1 MTHNTPHPNPLRRLT
16 LVAMGRVATMAA
28 LLALLAFTA
37 TGCRPVH
44 YITTNRTT
52 HTTDTVERWHVRL
65 DSVMV
70 ADSVSL
76 TRWQRGDTVYVE
88 KTRLAIRNRVILQH
102 DTLWRTAIRHD
113 TIAVTDKPAKAG
125 TGGRILQ
132 NQSNFANTLKLLI
145 VLAALVLLC
154 VWVKKVDK
162 FRS

>member
-1 MTHNTPHPNPLRRLT
+1 MTRHTPHRNPLRGLT
-16 LVAMGRVATMAA
+16 LAALGRVAIMAA

-37 TGCRPVH
+37 TSCRQVH

-65 DSVMV
+65 DSVLV

-88 KTRLAIRNRVILQH
+88 KTRLVIRNRVTLQH

-113 TIAVTDKPAKAG
+113 TIATTDKPAKAQI
-125 TGGRILQ
+125 RQ
-132 NQSNFANTLKLLI
+132 NRSNFANTLKGLI
-145 VLAALVLLC
+145 ALVSLVLLC
-154 VWVKKVDK
+154 LYVKK
-162 FRS
+162 RYH

>member
-1 MTHNTPHPNPLRRLT
+1 MTHTPHTNPLRRLT
-16 LVAMGRVATMAA
+16 LVAMGRVAIMAA
-28 LLALLAFTA
+28 LLALLALTA

-65 DSVMV
+65 DSVLV

-76 TRWQRGDTVYVE
+76 TQWQRGDTVYVE
-88 KTRLAIRNRVILQH
+88 KTRHVIRNRVILQH

-113 TIAVTDKPAKAG
+113 TIAVTTDKPKAG

-132 NQSNFANTLKLLI
+132 NRSNFANTLKLLI

-154 VWVKKVDK
+154 VWGKLKK

>member
-1 MTHNTPHPNPLRRLT
+1 MAL
-16 LVAMGRVATMAA
+16 GRVATMAA

-37 TGCRPVH
+37 TSCRQVH

-65 DSVMV
+65 DSVLV

-76 TRWQRGDTVYVE
+76 AQWQRGDTVYVE
-88 KTRLAIRNRVILQH
+88 KTRHVIRNRVILQH

-113 TIAVTDKPAKAG
+113 TIATEAKPAKAG

-132 NQSNFANTLKLLI
+132 NRSNFANTLKRLI
-145 VLAALVLLC
+145 VLVPLVLLC
-154 VWVKKVDK
+154 VYMKKRK
-162 FRS
+162 L

>member
-1 MTHNTPHPNPLRRLT
+1 MTHNTPHRNPLRRLT
-16 LVAMGRVATMAA
+16 LVALGRVATMAA

-37 TGCRPVH
+37 TGCRQVH

-65 DSVMV
+65 DSVLV

-88 KTRLAIRNRVILQH
+88 KTRHVIRNRVTLQH

-113 TIAVTDKPAKAG
+113 TIAVTTDKPAKAQI
-125 TGGRILQ
+125 RQ
-132 NQSNFANTLKLLI
+132 NRSNFANTLKLLI

-154 VWVKKVDK
+154 LYVKKRK
-162 FRS
+162 L

>member
-1 MTHNTPHPNPLRRLT
+1 MTHTPHSNPLRRLT
-16 LVAMGRVATMAA
+16 LVAMGRVAIMAA
-28 LLALLAFTA
+28 LLALLAFT
-37 TGCRPVH
+37 TTSCRQVH

-65 DSVMV
+65 DSVLV

-76 TRWQRGDTVYVE
+76 TQWQRGDTVYVE
-88 KTRLAIRNRVILQH
+88 KTRLKIRNRVILQH

-113 TIAVTDKPAKAG
+113 TITVTTDKPKAG

-132 NQSNFANTLKLLI
+132 NRSNFANTLKLLI

-154 VWVKKVDK
+154 LYVKK
-162 FRS
+162 RYH

>member
-1 MTHNTPHPNPLRRLT
+1 MTHTPHRSPLRRLT

-28 LLALLAFTA
+28 LLALLALTA

-65 DSVMV
+65 DSVVV

-76 TRWQRGDTVYVE
+76 TQWQRGDTVYVE
-88 KTRLAIRNRVILQH
+88 KTRLAIRNRVTLQH

-113 TIAVTDKPAKAG
+113 TIAVTTDKPAKAQI
-125 TGGRILQ
+125 RQ
-132 NQSNFANTLKLLI
+132 NQSNFPLKLLI

-154 VWVKKVDK
+154 VYVKK
-162 FRS
+162 RYH

>member
-1 MTHNTPHPNPLRRLT
+1 MTRTPHTNPLRRLT

-37 TGCRPVH
+37 TSCRPVH
-44 YITTNRTT
+44 YVTTNRTT

-65 DSVMV
+65 DSVLV

-76 TRWQRGDTVYVE
+76 TQWQRGDTVYVE
-88 KTRLAIRNRVILQH
+88 KTRLVIRNRVTLHH

-113 TIAVTDKPAKAG
+113 TITVTTDKPAKAQI
-125 TGGRILQ
+125 RPIL
-132 NQSNFANTLKLLI
+132 SNFPLKLLI
-145 VLAALVLLC
+145 VLVALVLLC
-154 VWVKKVDK
+154 VWLKLKK

>member
-16 LVAMGRVATMAA
+16 LVTLGRVAIMAA

-37 TGCRPVH
+37 TSCRQVH
-44 YITTNRTT
+44 YITTNRAT

-65 DSVMV
+65 DSVLV

-76 TRWQRGDTVYVE
+76 TQWQRGDTVYVE
-88 KTRLAIRNRVILQH
+88 KTRHVIRNRVTLQH

-113 TIAVTDKPAKAG
+113 TIDVTTDKPARAQI
-125 TGGRILQ
+125 RPIL
-132 NQSNFANTLKLLI
+132 SDFPLKLLI

-154 VWVKKVDK
+154 VYVKKRK
-162 FRS
+162 H

>member
-1 MTHNTPHPNPLRRLT
+1 MTRNTPHRYPLRGLT
-16 LVAMGRVATMAA
+16 LAALGRVAIMAA

-37 TGCRPVH
+37 TSCRQVH

-65 DSVMV
+65 DSVLV

-88 KTRLAIRNRVILQH
+88 KTRHVIRNRVILQH

-113 TIAVTDKPAKAG
+113 TIATTDKPAKAQI
-125 TGGRILQ
+125 RQ
-132 NQSNFANTLKLLI
+132 NQSNFPLKLLI

-154 VWVKKVDK
+154 VYVKK
-162 FRS
+162 RYH

>member
-1 MTHNTPHPNPLRRLT
+1 MAL
-16 LVAMGRVATMAA
+16 GRVATMAA

-37 TGCRPVH
+37 TSCRQVH

-65 DSVMV
+65 DSVLV
-70 ADSVSL
+70 ADSVAL

-88 KTRLAIRNRVILQH
+88 KTRHVIRNRVTLQH

-113 TIAVTDKPAKAG
+113 TIAVIGKPAKAQI
-125 TGGRILQ
+125 RQ
-132 NQSNFANTLKLLI
+132 NLSNFANTLKLLI

-154 VWVKKVDK
+154 VYVKKRK
-162 FRS
+162 L

>member
-1 MTHNTPHPNPLRRLT
+1 MTPHTPHRNPLRRLT
-16 LVAMGRVATMAA
+16 LVALGRMATMAA
-28 LLALLAFTA
+28 LLALLALTA
-37 TGCRPVH
+37 TSCRQVH

-65 DSVMV
+65 DSVVV

-113 TIAVTDKPAKAG
+113 TISTEAKPAKAG

-132 NQSNFANTLKLLI
+132 NRSNFANTLKRLI
-145 VLAALVLLC
+145 VLVPLVLLC
-154 VWVKKVDK
+154 VYMEKRKL
-162 FRS
+162 

>member
-1 MTHNTPHPNPLRRLT
+1 MAL
-16 LVAMGRVATMAA
+16 GRVATMAA

-37 TGCRPVH
+37 TSCRQVH

-65 DSVMV
+65 DSVLV

-76 TRWQRGDTVYVE
+76 TQWQRGDTVYVE
-88 KTRLAIRNRVILQH
+88 KTRLKIRNRVTLQH

-113 TIAVTDKPAKAG
+113 TIATTAKPKAG

-132 NQSNFANTLKLLI
+132 NRSNFANTLKLLI

-154 VWVKKVDK
+154 LYVKKRK
-162 FRS
+162 L

>member
-1 MTHNTPHPNPLRRLT
+1 MTHNTPHRNPLRRLT

-65 DSVMV
+65 DSVVV

-88 KTRLAIRNRVILQH
+88 KTRHVIRNRVILQH

-113 TIAVTDKPAKAG
+113 TIAVTTTPQPAKAQI
-125 TGGRILQ
+125 RPIL
-132 NQSNFANTLKLLI
+132 SNFDNIIKLLI

-154 VWVKKVDK
+154 LYVKK
-162 FRS
+162 RYH

>member
-1 MTHNTPHPNPLRRLT
+1 MTHTPHSNPLRPLT
-16 LVAMGRVATMAA
+16 LVAMGRVAIMAA
-28 LLALLAFTA
+28 LLALLAFT
-37 TGCRPVH
+37 TTSCRQVH

-65 DSVMV
+65 DSVVV

-88 KTRLAIRNRVILQH
+88 KTRHAIRNRVILQH

-113 TIAVTDKPAKAG
+113 TIAVTTDKPKAG

-132 NQSNFANTLKLLI
+132 NRSNFANTLKLLI
-145 VLAALVLLC
+145 VLAAICLAA
-154 VWVKKVDK
+154 KKLKK

>member
-1 MTHNTPHPNPLRRLT
+1 MTHNTPHRNPLRRLT
-16 LVAMGRVATMAA
+16 LMALGRVATMAA

-37 TGCRPVH
+37 TSCRQVH

-65 DSVMV
+65 DSVVV

-76 TRWQRGDTVYVE
+76 TQWQRGDTVYVE
-88 KTRLAIRNRVILQH
+88 KTRHVIRNRVTLQH

-113 TIAVTDKPAKAG
+113 TIATEAKPAKAG

-132 NQSNFANTLKLLI
+132 NRSNFANTLKQLI
-145 VLAALVLLC
+145 VLAAPVLLC
-154 VWVKKVDK
+154 VWVKKVEK

>member
-1 MTHNTPHPNPLRRLT
+1 MTHTPHPNPLRRLT
-16 LVAMGRVATMAA
+16 LMAIGRVATMAA
-28 LLALLAFTA
+28 LLAMLAITA
-37 TGCRPVH
+37 TSCRQVH

-76 TRWQRGDTVYVE
+76 ARWQRGDTVYVE
-88 KTRLAIRNRVILQH
+88 KTRHVIRNRVTLQH
-102 DTLWRTAIRHD
+102 DTLWRTAVRHD
-113 TIAVTDKPAKAG
+113 TIATTDKPAKAG

-132 NQSNFANTLKLLI
+132 NLSNFDNTLKLLI

-154 VWVKKVDK
+154 VYVKKRK
-162 FRS
+162 H

>member
-1 MTHNTPHPNPLRRLT
+1 MTRTPHTNPLRRLT
-16 LVAMGRVATMAA
+16 LVTLGRVATMAA

-37 TGCRPVH
+37 TSCRQVH

-65 DSVMV
+65 DSVVV
-70 ADSVSL
+70 ADSVSR
-76 TRWQRGDTVYVE
+76 TQWQRGDTVYVE
-88 KTRLAIRNRVILQH
+88 KTRHVIRNRVTLQH
-102 DTLWRTAIRHD
+102 DTLWRTAVRHD
-113 TIAVTDKPAKAG
+113 TIATTDKPAKAG

-132 NQSNFANTLKLLI
+132 NRSNFANTLKLLI

>member
-1 MTHNTPHPNPLRRLT
+1 MTRNTTHRNPLRGLT
-16 LVAMGRVATMAA
+16 LAALGRVAIMAA
-28 LLALLAFTA
+28 LLALLAITA
-37 TGCRPVH
+37 TGCRQVH

-65 DSVMV
+65 DSVLV

-88 KTRLAIRNRVILQH
+88 KTRHVIRNRVTLHH

-113 TIAVTDKPAKAG
+113 TIAVTDKPAKAQI
-125 TGGRILQ
+125 RQ
-132 NQSNFANTLKLLI
+132 NRSNFALLKLVI

-154 VWVKKVDK
+154 LYVKK
-162 FRS
+162 RYH

>member
-1 MTHNTPHPNPLRRLT
+1 MTHTPHTNPLRRLT
-16 LVAMGRVATMAA
+16 LVAMGRVAVMAA

-37 TGCRPVH
+37 TSCRPVR
-44 YITTNRTT
+44 YITTNRAT

-65 DSVMV
+65 DSVLV

-88 KTRLAIRNRVILQH
+88 KTRHVIRNRVTLQH

-113 TIAVTDKPAKAG
+113 TITVTTDKPAKAQI
-125 TGGRILQ
+125 RQ
-132 NQSNFANTLKLLI
+132 NRSNFANTLKQLI

>member
-1 MTHNTPHPNPLRRLT
+1 MAL
-16 LVAMGRVATMAA
+16 GRMATMAA
-28 LLALLAFTA
+28 PLALLALTA
-37 TGCRPVH
+37 TSCRQVH

-65 DSVMV
+65 DSVVV

-113 TIAVTDKPAKAG
+113 TISTEAKPAKAG

-132 NQSNFANTLKLLI
+132 NRSNFANTLKRLI
-145 VLAALVLLC
+145 VLVPLVLLC
-154 VWVKKVDK
+154 VSMEKRKL
-162 FRS
+162 